1 LPGVRKF
8 EARLAGVR
16 MPPEY
21 IAALKGF
28 AFLDGVPLAEYVR
41 GMAHDEILKRGASFR
56 ERGTAFRD

>member
-1 LPGVRKF
+1 
-8 EARLAGVR
+8 

-41 GMAHDEILKRGASFR
+41 GIAHDEILTRSSKEVPLFGR
-56 ERGTAFRD
+56 EVPLLEIDLN

>member
-1 LPGVRKF
+1 
-8 EARLAGVR
+8 

-41 GMAHDEILKRGASFR
+41 GMAHDEILKRDASFR
-56 ERGTAFRD
+56 ERDTAFRALSKAEYFRLQFS

>member
-1 LPGVRKF
+1 
-8 EARLAGVR
+8 

-56 ERGTAFRD
+56 ERGTAFRALNNAVKAWLKFSV